1 MPCNSDHMHARPNEV
16 LSRETA
22 KLIVYAN
29 DKLGAATPANI
40 AVAAN
45 EYYGDETNVDEIVR
59 TLCEIVTGMTPEQ
72 RDQIVYD
79 GKDPTARQLADW
91 WDRHQAADR
100 AREAAA
106 QTAIEAKRVEIA
118 EQHGPEM
125 VRLIADILD
134 DLPLLGETENGKR
147 LAEIV
152 GEVRAITDSE
162 TA

>member
-1 MPCNSDHMHARPNEV
+1 MPCNSDHMNARPNEV

-22 KLIVYAN
+22 KLIVFVSS
-29 DKLGAATPANI
+29 KLGGAAPAW
-40 AVAAN
+40 VAEAAD
-45 EYYGDETNVDEIVR
+45 EYYGAENRVDEIVR
-59 TLCEIVTGMTPEQ
+59 MLCEIISGLTPER

-91 WDRHQAADR
+91 WERHQAADR
-100 AREAAA
+100 AREAAEA
-106 QTAIEAKRVEIA
+106 AAIEAKRVKIA

-134 DLPLLGETENGKR
+134 DLPLLGTTENGKR

-152 GEVRAITDSE
+152 GEVRASTDRE
-162 TA
+162 AA